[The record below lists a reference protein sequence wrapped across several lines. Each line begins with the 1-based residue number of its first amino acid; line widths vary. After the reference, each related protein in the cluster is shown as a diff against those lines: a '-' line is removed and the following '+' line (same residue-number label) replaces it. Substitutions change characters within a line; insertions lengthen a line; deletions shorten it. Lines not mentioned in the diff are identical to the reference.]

1 MKPCQLVNYLHV
13 ECPYD
18 KWVILLLGDFVTA
31 DLSDPAAPLFRER
44 KSAGGATGE
53 AHRGG
58 DVRIGIELSLESDG
72 DSPPMPGCAACVLM
86 A

>member
-1 MKPCQLVNYLHV
+1 M
-13 ECPYD
+13 
-18 KWVILLLGDFVTA
+18 LGDFVTA

-58 DVRIGIELSLESDG
+58 DVRVD
-72 DSPPMPGCAACVLM
+72 ARVLK
-86 A
+86 AGAREP

>member
-1 MKPCQLVNYLHV
+1 MNYLHV
-13 ECPYD
+13 EYPYD
-18 KWVILLLGDFVTA
+18 NWVILLLGDFVTA

-58 DVRIGIELSLESDG
+58 DVRVDARELNAGAREPWNRERVADLPLG
-72 DSPPMPGCAACVLM
+72 TTTP
-86 A
+86 

>member
-1 MKPCQLVNYLHV
+1 MNYLHV
-13 ECPYD
+13 EYPYD
-18 KWVILLLGDFVTA
+18 NWVILLLGDFVTA

-58 DVRIGIELSLESDG
+58 DVRVD
-72 DSPPMPGCAACVLM
+72 ARVLK
-86 A
+86 AGAREP

>member
-1 MKPCQLVNYLHV
+1 MPIRQVGHFTV
-13 ECPYD
+13 R
-18 KWVILLLGDFVTA
+18 GFVTA

-58 DVRIGIELSLESDG
+58 DVIVDARELNAGARE
-72 DSPPMPGCAACVLM
+72 P
-86 A
+86 

>member
-1 MKPCQLVNYLHV
+1 MGHFTVR
-13 ECPYD
+13 
-18 KWVILLLGDFVTA
+18 GFVTA

-58 DVRIGIELSLESDG
+58 DVRVD
-72 DSPPMPGCAACVLM
+72 ARVLK
-86 A
+86 AGAREP